1 MDMFLKMLSLLVFI
15 LIGYLAKRLGIVR
28 EQAISTLSII
38 ILDFTLPCTIIRNFN
53 GVFPDPHVFTLLLL
67 GFLLNFLCLGLGWLT
82 GGRDRDSRGFSMINI
97 SGYNIGMFAMAFIQ
111 SFFPPSIFIPVC
123 LCDVGNAIMTMGGNY
138 AVAARA
144 CHAPGMNAGKM
155 AGIVLRCV
163 GFHCYIVLIVLAVLH
178 ISLPDWA
185 IAAVSPAAFINPF
198 LCMFMIGIGL
208 RFSMSKSSLR
218 IVSRILVVRYA
229 SHFLLCGAVLLLPL
243 DRKITAALIL
253 FLLSPVSGLCPIY
266 TMRLVPRM
274 LEDSAINICVSIL
287 ISIGLFLV
295 LIPALLHYA
304 L

>member
-111 SFFPPSIFIPVC
+111 SFFPPSIFILVC

-144 CHAPGMNAGKM
+144 CRAPGMNAKKNG
-155 AGIVLRCV
+155 R
-163 GFHCYIVLIVLAVLH
+163 HRPPLH
-178 ISLPDWA
+178 
-185 IAAVSPAAFINPF
+185 
-198 LCMFMIGIGL
+198 
-208 RFSMSKSSLR
+208 R
-218 IVSRILVVRYA
+218 
-229 SHFLLCGAVLLLPL
+229 
-243 DRKITAALIL
+243 
-253 FLLSPVSGLCPIY
+253 LS
-266 TMRLVPRM
+266 
-274 LEDSAINICVSIL
+274 
-287 ISIGLFLV
+287 
-295 LIPALLHYA
+295 LLHHPADPLPAPYNPA
-304 L
+304 